1 MSTPASLKF
10 LGTGGARFVVARQL
24 RASGGTVITAGD
36 VQVVLDPGPGTL
48 VRCAKARPPIDVTAL
63 DAVVLTH
70 AHIDH
75 SCDVNVLVDALTDGG
90 LRRRGLLFAP
100 RECLEGE
107 NAVVLRYLR
116 SFLEDVVVLEPET
129 GYRVGDL
136 EFRTSLPHRHGVD
149 REVETYG
156 AKFRLAGRT
165 VSFMVDTAWFEG
177 LAAGYAGSD
186 VLVMNVV
193 RHVASSNPGVRHLS
207 SEDAERLLAEIRPS
221 RAILTH
227 FGMTMLKAKPWV
239 VAEQMSGRLGLPVR
253 AATDGMTLEIG
264 PPSSA
269 AAVAV
274 SGVRD
279 DAGALSGGAE
289 GDPATL
295 GGRL

>member
-1 MSTPASLKF
+1 MSVSASLKF

-36 VQVVLDPGPGTL
+36 VRVVLDPGPGTL
-48 VRCAKARPPIDVTAL
+48 VRCARSRPPVDVATL
-63 DAVVLTH
+63 DGVVLTH
-70 AHIDH
+70 VHIDH

-116 SFLEDVVVLEPET
+116 PFLEDVVVLEPET
-129 GYRVGDL
+129 DYRVRDL

-156 AKFRLAGRT
+156 VKFRMGGRT
-165 VSFMVDTAWFEG
+165 VSFMVDTAYFDG
-177 LAAGYAGSD
+177 LAAGYAESD

-193 RHVASSNPGVRHLS
+193 RHLATSNPGVRHLS
-207 SEDAERLLAEIRPS
+207 SVDAEVLLEQIRPS
-221 RAILTH
+221 QAVLTH

-239 VAEQMSGRLGLPVR
+239 VAEEMSARLGLPVV
-253 AATDGMTLEIG
+253 AATDGMTLDIEKTVA
-264 PPSSA
+264 PPL
-269 AAVAV
+269 
-274 SGVRD
+274 G
-279 DAGALSGGAE
+279 AGRGGA
-289 GDPATL
+289 G
-295 GGRL
+295 